1 MKTGRNDPC
10 PCGSGKKYKHCCL
23 GQRDELTQPGSAQA
37 IADEI
42 AEAAAEH
49 PVSSLEELNALTAQ
63 LVEQKNRR
71 DLAEF
76 CGLSPE
82 LMSHLL
88 YAPFTSGDTVRFA
101 ADIEQTADTPI
112 MRLFVALVEAIG
124 ETGLKAT
131 AKGNLPLKFCK
142 QMAQQLRQEDGGN
155 RLLLIGGIRSE
166 TDLGE
171 LYCTR
176 MVAQLAGLIRK
187 YRGKFVLTRK
197 CRDLLARPGSGCLY
211 MELFEA
217 YTTKFNWGYRDL
229 YPEAE
234 IVQHSFLYTLYL
246 LALFGETQRSQQF
259 YEDKFLAAFPMVTE
273 MFPQTPYST
282 AEDDVRRCYFLRA
295 LERFATFFGLSEL
308 TLESGELYPYR
319 YMLRKSALLDR
330 FIRFG
335 LQGSDNRARRP
346 ASVIPGIPEK
356 YRQDLH

>member
-23 GQRDELTQPGSAQA
+23 GKRDARPGPAQI
-37 IADEI
+37 IADKI

-49 PVSSLEELNALTAQ
+49 PFSSLEELNALTAQ
-63 LVEQKNRR
+63 LVDQKNQR
-71 DLAEF
+71 DLVEF

-82 LMSHLL
+82 LMTHLL
-88 YAPFTSGDTVRFA
+88 YAPFTSHDTVCFST
-101 ADIEQTADTPI
+101 DIEPTADAPI
-112 MRLFVALVEAIG
+112 MRMFVALMEAIG

-142 QMAQQLRQEDGGN
+142 QMAQQLRQEDDGN
-155 RLLLIGGIRSE
+155 RLLRIGGIRSE

-171 LYCTR
+171 LHCTR
-176 MVAQLAGLIRK
+176 LVAQLAGLIRK

-197 CRDLLARPGSGCLY
+197 SRDLLERPGSGCLY

-308 TLESGELYPYR
+308 TLESQELYSYR